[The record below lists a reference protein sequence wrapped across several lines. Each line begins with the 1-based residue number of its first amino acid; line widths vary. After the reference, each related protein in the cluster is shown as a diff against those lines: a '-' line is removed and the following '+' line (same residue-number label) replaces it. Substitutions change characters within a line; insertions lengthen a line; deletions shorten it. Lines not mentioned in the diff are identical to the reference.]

1 MTVQEVPQE
10 LCIFSVAFVMTGDG
24 TQRRPRLLIL
34 SAPSVEGADPAKI
47 AQEWISAAKTAT
59 SFPVVHDL
67 HANTG
72 LELAPASAMVAP
84 ERPRAVPEVRIN
96 REHPAFGP
104 LAEDEVTS
112 K

>member
-1 MTVQEVPQE
+1 MTAQEAPQE
-10 LCIFSVAFVMTGDG
+10 LIVFSVAFVMTGEG

-47 AQEWISAAKTAT
+47 AQDWISAAKTAT

-72 LELAPASAMVAP
+72 LELAPANPMIAP
-84 ERPRAVPEVRIN
+84 ERPKPEVRVN

-104 LAEDEVTS
+104 LTDEDVG